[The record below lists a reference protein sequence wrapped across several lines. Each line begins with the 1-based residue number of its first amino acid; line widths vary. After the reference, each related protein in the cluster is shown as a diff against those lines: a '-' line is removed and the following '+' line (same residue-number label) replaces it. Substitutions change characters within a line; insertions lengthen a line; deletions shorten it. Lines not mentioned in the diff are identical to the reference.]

1 MISRRRLLLGML
13 SGLTI
18 RPSAAWAG
26 ADNPLRNRR
35 ERRVEVPDVAQFHRQ
50 DGRRGFILDRTG
62 EVWLLKPLDEAE
74 VLALTAQRAP
84 GGGTSFVSDWGD
96 EVIRVSSIGAVTY
109 YPEDQPNGVIAEA
122 WEPARPLRTP
132 DAGVDEL
139 RDRSTRA
146 AVELAELFG
155 RPMQVEYGAAPRDGL
170 GLMVEAFD
178 LTVEGFRQAVGLGAE
193 LDGLQRVKI
202 APAEA
207 ADIEI
212 EGDLFVVKVNPLG
225 GYAGR
230 PSSTRIAR
238 ALLAA
243 SIPA

>member
-1 MISRRRLLLGML
+1 
-13 SGLTI
+13 
-18 RPSAAWAG
+18 
-26 ADNPLRNRR
+26 
-35 ERRVEVPDVAQFHRQ
+35 
-50 DGRRGFILDRTG
+50 
-62 EVWLLKPLDEAE
+62 
-74 VLALTAQRAP
+74 
-84 GGGTSFVSDWGD
+84 
-96 EVIRVSSIGAVTY
+96 
-109 YPEDQPNGVIAEA
+109 
-122 WEPARPLRTP
+122 
-132 DAGVDEL
+132 
-139 RDRSTRA
+139 
-146 AVELAELFG
+146 
-155 RPMQVEYGAAPRDGL
+155 MQVEYGAAPRDGL